1 LKTVEKNEK
10 KMKKIAVLGSTGSIG
25 QNTLEVVRR
34 FPDKLRVEVLAAGQN
49 LSLLKQQVEEFQPK
63 AVAVKAEEDARKLRQ
78 AVKKTGLKVYAGEK
92 GLEEVV
98 CFPEID
104 LVVSAITGVAGLKPT
119 LKALEQGID
128 VALANKESM
137 VVAGPF
143 LKKVAAKKRAR
154 IIPVDSEHS
163 GIFQCLNG
171 RPLKSV
177 RKVYLTASGGPFL
190 RVPMEELAQ
199 KSQAEALAHPRWK
212 MGKKVSIDSATLM
225 NKGLELIEARFLF
238 DLRPEQLDVL
248 IHPQSIV
255 HAVVEFRDGSCLAQL
270 SQTDMKIPIQYA
282 LSYPERWETPGNFLD
297 LSEVKNLEFLRV
309 EEARF
314 PLLALARRALEIG
327 LSLPVVLNAANEVAV
342 EAFLEDNIYFGQIYE
357 VVEYCLLRHSPREI
371 NTLDEVLDIDRETRK
386 IAREFLKGK
395 VKSR

>member
-1 LKTVEKNEK
+1 
-10 KMKKIAVLGSTGSIG
+10 MKKIAVLGSTGSIG

-143 LKKVAAKKRAR
+143 LKKLAAKKRAR

-282 LSYPERWETPGNFLD
+282 LSYPERWEAPGNFLD